1 MSTVTL
7 TDNQWFKMVTFLR
20 QCKGVYVGNE
30 TKLRRFLEAVLWITR
45 SGAQWRLL
53 PEKSGNWNSI

>member
-7 TDNQWFKMVTFLR
+7 TERQWLKILTFLR
-20 QCKGVYVGNE
+20 QCPGVYVGNE
-30 TKLRRFLEAVLWITR
+30 TNLRRFLEAVLWITR

-53 PEKSGNWNSI
+53 PETFGYWNSI